1 MTTPIDLYRIA
12 MGATVWTITSAD
24 VKQVYGGETYD
35 PLPMKRGGFEQ
46 KNEISKSDMEV
57 GIPIDHDLAVLLLT
71 SYNEEVMSLTVFT
84 NTSGTINTT
93 WKGRLASIKPTDSEL
108 TLVFESIFTSLR
120 RPGLRAR
127 YLKSCRHALYGRG
140 CTLDP
145 EDFAVAGT
153 VTALSGATLTVTEA
167 AGYANGYFTGGMVR
181 SPGGFLSYVVGHAG
195 TQVTIQRVGYSLAKS
210 WADTGSG
217 MLVNLYPGCDHS
229 RGTCNSKFS
238 NGLNYGGFD
247 WIPSKNPMGG
257 SSIV

>member
-57 GIPIDHDLAVLLLT
+57 GIPIDHELAVLLLT

-84 NTSGTINTT
+84 NMSGTVNTT

-167 AGYANGYFTGGMVR
+167 AGYANG
-181 SPGGFLSYVVGHAG
+181 
-195 TQVTIQRVGYSLAKS
+195 
-210 WADTGSG
+210 
-217 MLVNLYPGCDHS
+217 
-229 RGTCNSKFS
+229 
-238 NGLNYGGFD
+238 
-247 WIPSKNPMGG
+247 
-257 SSIV
+257 